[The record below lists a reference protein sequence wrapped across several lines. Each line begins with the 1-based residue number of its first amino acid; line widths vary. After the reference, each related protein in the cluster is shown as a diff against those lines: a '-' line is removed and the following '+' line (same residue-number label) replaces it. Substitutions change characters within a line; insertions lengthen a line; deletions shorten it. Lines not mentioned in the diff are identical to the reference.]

1 VTRVGCLALVVLL
14 AVSCGAQ
21 SQKLAKLEPSR
32 ACLRAAGVRTDR
44 NLGADFI
51 AGTSTGGAF
60 RAHFGENF
68 VMVVFSDSVDHADGI
83 NDAYHRFHSQ
93 NVGIE
98 DILRQQGNVVMLW
111 HEHPSDAEQAKVAD
125 CLK

>member
-1 VTRVGCLALVVLL
+1 VTRVGCLALVAFL
-14 AVSCGAQ
+14 AVACGAPGLE
-21 SQKLAKLEPSR
+21 LAKLGPSR
-32 ACLRAAGVRTDR
+32 ACLQKAGVRTDQ

-68 VMVVFSDSVDHADGI
+68 VTVVFSDSVEHADGI
-83 NDAYHRFHSQ
+83 SDAYHRFHAT

-98 DILRQQGNVVMLW
+98 DVLRQQANVVMLW
-111 HEHPSDAEQAKVAD
+111 HEHPSDAAQAQVQN

>member
-14 AVSCGAQ
+14 AVSCGAPG
-21 SQKLAKLEPSR
+21 QKLAKLDPSR
-32 ACLRAAGVRTDR
+32 ACLRAAGVRTDES
-44 NLGADFI
+44 LGADFI
-51 AGTSTGGAF
+51 AGTATGGAV
-60 RAHFGENF
+60 RAHLGKNF
-68 VMVVFSDSVDHADGI
+68 VTVAFSDSVDHADGI
-83 NDAYHRFHSQ
+83 NDAYHRFHAR

-111 HEHPSDAEQAKVAD
+111 HEHPSDAAQAKVTS

>member
-1 VTRVGCLALVVLL
+1 MTRVGCLALVALL

-21 SQKLAKLEPSR
+21 SVKLAKLGPSR
-32 ACLRAAGVRTDR
+32 ACLRAHGVRTDER
-44 NLGADFI
+44 LGADFV

-60 RAHFGENF
+60 IAHLGKNY
-68 VMVVFSDSVDHADGI
+68 VTVVFSDTLDHANGI
-83 NDAYHRFHSQ
+83 NDAYHRFHKK

-98 DILRQQGNVVMLW
+98 DVLRQQANVVMLW
-111 HEHPSDAEQAKVAD
+111 HEHPSDADQARVTG

>member
-1 VTRVGCLALVVLL
+1 VTRVGCLVLVALL

-21 SQKLAKLEPSR
+21 SIKLAKLDSTRP
-32 ACLRAAGVRTDR
+32 CLRAAGVPTDQ

-60 RAHFGENF
+60 RAHFGKNF
-68 VMVVFSDSVDHADGI
+68 VTVVFSDSVEHADGI
-83 NDAYHRFHSQ
+83 NDAYHRFHAK

-98 DILRQQGNVVMLW
+98 DVLRQQGNVVMLW
-111 HEHPSDAEQAKVAD
+111 HEHPSDADQAKLTG

>member
-1 VTRVGCLALVVLL
+1 MTRVGCLALVVLL

-21 SQKLAKLEPSR
+21 SLKLAKLDPTQ
-32 ACLRAAGVRTDR
+32 ACLRAAGVRTDQ

-60 RAHFGENF
+60 RAHLGKNF
-68 VMVVFSDSVDHADGI
+68 VTVVFSDSVELADGI
-83 NDAYHRFHSQ
+83 NDAYHRFRAQ

-98 DILRQQGNVVMLW
+98 DVLRQQGNVVMLW
-111 HEHPSDAEQAKVAD
+111 HQHPSDPDQSKIMD

>member
-1 VTRVGCLALVVLL
+1 VTRVGCLALVAFLV
-14 AVSCGAQ
+14 VSCGAQ
-21 SQKLAKLEPSR
+21 AVKLAKLEPSR
-32 ACLRAAGVRTDR
+32 ACLRAAGVRTDQ

-60 RAHFGENF
+60 KAHFAKNF
-68 VMVVFSDSVDHADGI
+68 VTVVFSDSVDHADGI
-83 NDAYHRFHSQ
+83 NDAYHRFHSK

-98 DILRQQGNVVMLW
+98 DVLKQQENVVMLW
-111 HEHPSDAEQAKVAD
+111 HEHPSDADQAKVTG

>member
-1 VTRVGCLALVVLL
+1 VTRVGCLALVALL
-14 AVSCGAQ
+14 VVSCGAQ
-21 SQKLAKLEPSR
+21 GIKPAKLDPTR
-32 ACLRAAGVRTDR
+32 ACLRAADVRTDQ

-60 RAHFGENF
+60 RAHFGQNF
-68 VMVVFSDSVDHADGI
+68 VTVVFSDTVEHADGI
-83 NDAYHRFHSQ
+83 NDAYHRFHAE

-98 DILRQQGNVVMLW
+98 DVLRQQGNVVMLW
-111 HEHPSDAEQAKVAD
+111 HEHPSDAEQAKVNG

>member
-1 VTRVGCLALVVLL
+1 VTRVGCLALIALL

-21 SQKLAKLEPSR
+21 TLKLAKLDPTR
-32 ACLRAAGVRTDR
+32 ACLRAADVRTDQ
-44 NLGADFI
+44 NLSADFI

-60 RAHFGENF
+60 RAHLRRNL
-68 VMVVFSDSVDHADGI
+68 VTIVFSESVDLANGV
-83 NDAYHRFHSQ
+83 NDAYHRFHAQ

-98 DILRQQGNVVMLW
+98 DVLRQQGNVVMLW
-111 HEHPSDAEQAKVAD
+111 HEHPSDADQATITN